1 MNSPHRDDGPV
12 ARILWKISQVL
23 EADDLN
29 RYTQE
34 ADDLK
39 NRAAI
44 ARAKLRTSGEGGAKG
59 FLREDD
65 ADDGDEE
72 EDDYDVL
79 VPLFYRWYLGTQR
92 ESWDAFSFRY
102 LHVLNFQYNG
112 FQHVHFD
119 FGLVMWQQIPIF
131 NLYIIHR
138 HHNIIKQMLP
148 ISRT

>member
-1 MNSPHRDDGPV
+1 MPWLILTRAWLDKARQIAEMNSPHRDDGPV

-23 EADDLN
+23 EADELN

-39 NRAAI
+39 NRAAL

-65 ADDGDEE
+65 GDDGDEE

-79 VPLFYRWYLGTQR
+79 VPLFYR
-92 ESWDAFSFRY
+92 
-102 LHVLNFQYNG
+102 
-112 FQHVHFD
+112 
-119 FGLVMWQQIPIF
+119 
-131 NLYIIHR
+131 
-138 HHNIIKQMLP
+138 
-148 ISRT
+148 